1 MITKAQ
7 LKQIIEE
14 ELGKEYSPAVEI
26 TAMAES
32 ISYLIRG
39 SVIVMIQRGDP
50 ADAIIKQLSRIAG
63 WAREISTKA
72 KAL

>member
-39 SVIVMIQRGDP
+39 SVIVMVQRGDP
-50 ADAIIKQLSRIAG
+50 PDVIIKELSRIAG